1 MLNLNQMKEA
11 CLVTLA
17 SIFENLEG
25 GVEILYSDNLIL
37 AHLLRKVFLIKFQNS
52 IIDPLNKD
60 G

>member
-1 MLNLNQMKEA
+1 MKEA